1 MEIKHLS
8 RKLAAYVAAITCVSA
23 TMTAYVP
30 STPVVQAAQSE
41 WHFDFGGG
49 GAANGYTA
57 ADAGTD
63 YSKSTG
69 YGFANTSQVKN
80 VGAAGSGALSDAVQ
94 FNSTDKSNTFNV
106 DLPNGLYEIKVT
118 LGNTTRT
125 SVRAENMLQIINM
138 TGNNA
143 VDSFTIPVTDGQ
155 LNIMATE
162 GRAGSAFT
170 LSALDITKL
179 SDSTETKPTIWVCG
193 DSTVCNYYPLATSTQ
208 AGWAQML
215 GNYVDTDKFMIRN
228 MAASGQYAKG
238 FVDAGQFDAIEA
250 YGKKGD
256 YYIISI
262 GINDTNYSNAT
273 EYYNTVSDMTKRAKA
288 KGMTVILVKQQGRN
302 GDAARNLTSRWFAG
316 ELDQIGKEQDCQVVD
331 LFNLFQDYCRSIGT
345 DATTALYMDGDTLHP
360 NRAGADKLAE
370 LVASQIDFVAINATE
385 PTTEPQTEP
394 QSIRGDVNAD
404 GQFNVSDVVLLQKWL
419 LAVPNTHLADWKA
432 ADLCEDDK
440 LDGFDLCMMRRE
452 LVSAGNRYLAVN
464 AAVNNGVSENT
475 NAGSST
481 GNYVNLNNEIGSSIT
496 WTVNV
501 SEDGNYKL
509 IFRNANGGTADR
521 DMKLSLSG
529 TSDTWTV
536 SFPTTGGWTNWADS
550 TIVVP
555 MTNGIQ
561 TVTLTS
567 LTADGGPNLDY
578 LTLEKVS
585 SNAQQPTVET
595 VTPVQNK
602 SGKQV
607 EALTRGL
614 VAANTGNGMLVSW
627 RYLATDGTNATY
639 KLYKNGTLL
648 KEFGVNDATNYLDNG
663 GKAADTY
670 TVETYINGAKTDT
683 ASVEKVLANKNSGQS
698 GAYFDIPLDVPA
710 AMTMPDGSTC
720 TYSPNDASVGDVDGD
735 GEYEIILKWDPSN
748 SKDNSQDGYTGNVL
762 IDCYKLNGTKLWRVD
777 LGVNIRAGAHYT
789 QFMVYD
795 YDGDGKAEMVCKTSD
810 GTVDGTGKTIGNANA
825 DYRSNVGRI
834 LTGNE
839 YLTLFDGQT
848 GAALDTVDYKPG
860 RGTVANWGDG
870 YGNRV
875 DRFLAATAYLDG
887 QTPSVLMVRGYYTR
901 MAVTAYDV
909 VNKKLVERWAFDTG
923 HNTSAAGYGDG
934 NHNCM
939 PADVDGDGK
948 QELVMGSAVIDDD
961 GTLLYTSGLK
971 HGDALHVGDFDPS
984 NAGVEIFMCHEE
996 ANAGYGIS
1004 LRDGKTGNMLFREKG
1019 DGDTGRCL
1027 ADNLIAGNNSAEIVG
1042 AHNGNVY
1049 DTSGNKICNWSDVT
1063 KWGQNFV
1070 IYWSDTLERCV
1081 LDRGCIDQYGKGRV
1095 MTADG
1100 GASINGTKSVPSLSC
1115 DLFGDWREEVIFP
1128 ANDGSVLRV
1137 YTTTYQ
1143 TEYKIYTLMH
1153 NAQYRAQVAGQNVAY
1168 NQPPHTDYFIGT
1180 GFALPDLPEV
1190 YTAG

>member
-1 MEIKHLS
+1 MSTISIELTALTDCVRAFFCDLQYFIADMSFPPTGFCDTIKVHKVCTLQKQFVHHHKRDAEENSMGMKKRIRRITACTAALVCAASAVLS
-8 RKLAAYVAAITCVSA
+8 GASPDRTL
-23 TMTAYVP
+23 
-30 STPVVQAAQSE
+30 VQAAQTE

-57 ADAGTD
+57 ADAGTG

-69 YGFANTSQVKN
+69 YGFSNTSQVKN
-80 VGAAGSGALSDAVQ
+80 VAASGQNALADAVQ
-94 FNSTDKSNTFNV
+94 FTSTSGDNTFNV

-125 SVRAENMLQIINM
+125 SVRAEDVLQIINM

-170 LSALDITKL
+170 MSALDITKL
-179 SDSTETKPTIWVCG
+179 SDTTETKPTIWVCG
-193 DSTVCNYYPLATSTQ
+193 DSTVCNYYPLATSIQ

-215 GNYVDTDKFMIRN
+215 GNYVDTSKFMIRN

-238 FVDAGQFDAIEA
+238 FVDAGQFAPIEK
-250 YGKKGD
+250 YGKPGD

-273 EYYNTVSDMTKRAKA
+273 EYYNTVTDMVKRAKA

-316 ELDQIGKEQDCQVVD
+316 ELDKIGQEQDCQVVD

-370 LVASQIDFVAINATE
+370 LVASQIEFAAIASAEPVTE
-385 PTTEPQTEP
+385 PTSEPTIGVQTI
-394 QSIRGDVNAD
+394 SGDVNAD

-419 LAVPNTHLADWKA
+419 LAVPDTYLADWKA
-432 ADLCEDDK
+432 ADLCEDDR
-440 LDGFDLCMMRRE
+440 LDVFDLCLMKRA
-452 LVSAGNRYLAVN
+452 LVSIGNRYLAIN
-464 AAVNNGVSENT
+464 AAVNNGVSETTNT
-475 NAGSST
+475 GSST
-481 GNYVNLNNEIGSSIT
+481 GTYINLNNEVGSSIT

-501 SEDGNYKL
+501 PEDGNYKL
-509 IFRNANGGTADR
+509 TFRNANGGTSER
-521 DMKLSLSG
+521 DMRLSLSG
-529 TSDTWTV
+529 TDDKWTV

-550 TIVVP
+550 SIIVP
-555 MTNGIQ
+555 LTKGTQ

-567 LTADGGPNLDY
+567 LTADGGPNLDF
-578 LTLEKVS
+578 LTLDKVNTDS
-585 SNAQQPTVET
+585 QQPESEPV
-595 VTPVQNK
+595 VPVQNQ
-602 SGKQV
+602 SGMQV

-614 VAANTGNGMLVSW
+614 IAANTGNGMFISW
-627 RYLATDGTNATY
+627 RYLATDGKNVTY

-648 KEFGVNDATNYLDNG
+648 KEFGANDATNYQDNG
-663 GKAADTY
+663 GKTTDTY
-670 TVETYINGAKTDT
+670 SVETFLNGAKLDT
-683 ASVEKVLANKNSGQS
+683 SAVEAVLGSKNSGQS
-698 GAYFDIPLDVPA
+698 GAYLDIPLDVPA
-710 AMTMPDGSTC
+710 ARTMPDGSTC
-720 TYSPNDASVGDVDGD
+720 TYSPNDASIGDVDGD

-762 IDCYKLNGTKLWRVD
+762 IDCYKLDGKKLWRVD

-810 GTVDGTGKTIGNANA
+810 GTVDGTGKAIGNANA

-870 YGNRV
+870 YGNRC

-887 QTPSVLMVRGYYTR
+887 QHPSVLMGRGYYTR

-923 HNTSAAGYGDG
+923 HNASVAGYGDG

-961 GTLLYTSGLK
+961 GKLLYTSGLS

-984 NAGVEIFMCHEE
+984 NPGVEIFMCHEE
-996 ANAGYGIS
+996 KDAGYGIS
-1004 LRDGKTGNMLFREKG
+1004 LRDGKTGKMLFREKG
-1019 DGDTGRCL
+1019 NGDTGRCM

-1042 AHNGNVY
+1042 SHNAVVY
-1049 DTSGNKICNWSDVT
+1049 DTSGNKVFNLVDLRIGIIQGV
-1063 KWGQNFV
+1063 
-1070 IYWSDTLERCV
+1070 
-1081 LDRGCIDQYGKGRV
+1081 
-1095 MTADG
+1095 
-1100 GASINGTKSVPSLSC
+1100 NG
-1115 DLFGDWREEVIFP
+1115 
-1128 ANDGSVLRV
+1128 
-1137 YTTTYQ
+1137 Y
-1143 TEYKIYTLMH
+1143 
-1153 NAQYRAQVAGQNVAY
+1153 
-1168 NQPPHTDYFIGT
+1168 
-1180 GFALPDLPEV
+1180 
-1190 YTAG
+1190 